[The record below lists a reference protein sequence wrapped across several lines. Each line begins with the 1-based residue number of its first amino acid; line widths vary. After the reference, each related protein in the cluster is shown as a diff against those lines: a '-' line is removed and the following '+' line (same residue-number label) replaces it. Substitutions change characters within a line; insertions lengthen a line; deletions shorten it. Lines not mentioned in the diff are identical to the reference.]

1 MKLNIIHNTSF
12 VVVASLMM
20 GSSITSCGDYLETD
34 NQSSYDDEVVF
45 SNEPLAE
52 SSVLYIY
59 SFFAQTNSHR
69 GRYMPYYGM
78 NTDAECYGDILSST
92 DADEKTSLSAYNGF
106 VNNSWM
112 GSSSNANSY
121 SCFFNAIEAANL
133 CISNINKYGNPQ
145 ANEGMAELLG
155 EALTLRAQYYFD
167 LLRAWGDVPARFE
180 PVDKSTIYMAK
191 ADRDSI
197 YKRIIGDLKEAAGY
211 LNWPGKSTRTA
222 TIERVNKAYALGLR
236 ARLILMAEGYSQR
249 PLSLDDP
256 TNYEIRR
263 SNDTY
268 LTSKELLQEA
278 YDDLKNVINSSG
290 FSLASSYDDIFQDLC
305 KDVVTT
311 GRESM
316 FEIPFASGRG
326 RFFNHFAVYHK
337 SKSTK
342 LNTTEK
348 GGQNIV
354 CPTLYWDYDP
364 ADTRRDINCV
374 PYKWDTNTDADGY
387 TTKNIGSKFQQIPSF
402 NWGKYDYEHM
412 NRSEAVS
419 SNDDGVNLIVIRYAD
434 VILMA
439 AEIANELGDLSA
451 AKEYLKQIRQRAFPE
466 SEWSENVTAYL
477 NNITTSAAMLEAI
490 QEERKLEFPG
500 EMLRKEDLIRW
511 NILGEKM
518 EETLQKMKNL
528 KNRTGEYADVPT
540 ESWYRNVDGKCEVY
554 GLSRG
559 ETGTPSGDGW
569 VSTGYDF
576 PSAVVSDD
584 MINKFY
590 VNDPDTRQ
598 YWPLF
603 QTDLDS
609 SNGTLI
615 NNYGY
620 K

>member
-1 MKLNIIHNTSF
+1 MKLNIIYKTSSL
-12 VVVASLMM
+12 VVASLMLGATM
-20 GSSITSCGDYLETD
+20 SCGDYLET
-34 NQSSYDDEVVF
+34 NNHSSYDDQVVF
-45 SNEPLAE
+45 SNESLAE
-52 SSVLYIY
+52 NSVLYIY

-69 GRYMPYYGM
+69 ARYMPYYGM
-78 NTDAECYGDILSST
+78 NTDAECYGDLRSPES
-92 DADEKTSLSAYNGF
+92 DEKTSLMSYCAF
-106 VNNSWM
+106 ASNSWM
-112 GSSSNANSY
+112 GSGSNPNSY
-121 SCFFNAIEAANL
+121 SCFFNGIEAANL

-145 ANEGMAELLG
+145 SNEGMAELLG

-180 PVDKSTIYMAK
+180 PVEKNTIYMAK
-191 ADRDSI
+191 SDRDSI
-197 YKRIIGDLKEAAGY
+197 YKHIIADLKEAAGY

-222 TIERVNKAYALGLR
+222 TIERVNKAYALSLR

-263 SNDTY
+263 SNDSY

-278 YDDLKNVINSSG
+278 YEDLQNVISNSG

-305 KDVVTT
+305 QDVVTI
-311 GRESM
+311 GRESI

-326 RFFNHFAVYHK
+326 RFFNHFSVYHK
-337 SKSTK
+337 TKSLSTDTK
-342 LNTTEK
+342 FQSTNK

-354 CPTLYWDYDP
+354 TPTLYWDYDP
-364 ADTRRDINCV
+364 ADTRRDVNCA
-374 PYKWDTNTDADGY
+374 PYKWDTGTDENGY
-387 TTKNIGSKFQQIPSF
+387 TTKNIGSTVQQQPSF

-412 NRSEAVS
+412 NRAVS
-419 SNDDGVNLIVIRYAD
+419 STDDGVNLIVIRYAD

-451 AKEYLKQIRQRAFPE
+451 AKDYLKQIRQRAFPE
-466 SEWSENVTAYL
+466 SEWGEHVTAYL
-477 NNITTSAAMLEAI
+477 NNITTSDAMLAAI
-490 QEERKLEFPG
+490 QDERKFEFPG

-511 NILGEKM
+511 NILGKKVK
-518 EETLQKMKNL
+518 ETVEKMKNL
-528 KNRTGEYADVPT
+528 RDRTGDYADVPT
-540 ESWYRNVDGKCEVY
+540 ESWYRNVNGKCKVY

-569 VSTGYDF
+569 ISTGYDF
-576 PSAVVSDD
+576 PTAVVNSN
-584 MINKFY
+584 MINNFY
-590 VNDPDTRQ
+590 INDPDTRQ